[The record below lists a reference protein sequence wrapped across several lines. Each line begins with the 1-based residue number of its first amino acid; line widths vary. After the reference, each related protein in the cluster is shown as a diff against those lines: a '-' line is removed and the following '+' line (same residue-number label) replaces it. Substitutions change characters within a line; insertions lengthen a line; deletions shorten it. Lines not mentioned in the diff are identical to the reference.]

1 MPIPQTVESNR
12 GKGRLGDSPCPCP
25 DWIRRLFPIREHRGG
40 HHGAHPRPFRGWCPV
55 TDTAAPHTRAPA
67 ATARAASET
76 ATAAVRGPVRSPES
90 GHRHGPRLP
99 ATGHA
104 APPYL
109 ASMSPRA
116 SLRVEGSPPSLVWST
131 LKRSS
136 IRRRG
141 LVAAIGAAA
150 AGRPGP
156 GAVTDAGRGHP
167 ARGRSTDRG
176 VAGHWILP
184 CTGLP
189 SRSALVAPPLR
200 LAALRWRGAFN
211 VLTRVRP
218 PPGVSTACLVA
229 ATHFSVTE
237 SRGSPTRYCAHRNS
251 NAGGTIPCTARPPMR
266 EFSCSEGPENRVRR
280 EARVGANRRRGAP
293 AGPTGAVPVISPVAF
308 RSPACH
314 SSFSDDWLCHARFGE
329 PASGAAA
336 AAAAWTATGSA
347 TAGSAGARNGHGH
360 GPRARRRPRTEPLH
374 GTQTPAAATGTAISR
389 GARRGH
395 GSDGFLVAWAS
406 SPRMDHQRSERR
418 PHGGQDAHRTMGSI
432 ATGGPYGPASAA
444 GSGSATAR
452 SARAR
457 CGHGSRTRPSDTGS
471 ATDEAVAENPGQG
484 G

>member
-1 MPIPQTVESNR
+1 MPLPRLDSTVIPHSRTPRRSPWGTSATVSGSVPGCRSPESGRGANR
-12 GKGRLGDSPCPCP
+12 LRPAIPSGSDSDSDSTQP
-25 DWIRRLFPIREHRGG
+25 
-40 HHGAHPRPFRGWCPV
+40 
-55 TDTAAPHTRAPA
+55 
-67 ATARAASET
+67 
-76 ATAAVRGPVRSPES
+76 RGPVRSRFPATAP
-90 GHRHGPRLP
+90 GHGVGHGPRRC
-99 ATGHA
+99 G
-104 APPYL
+104 
-109 ASMSPRA
+109 
-116 SLRVEGSPPSLVWST
+116 SLGSP
-131 LKRSS
+131 
-136 IRRRG
+136 I
-141 LVAAIGAAA
+141 
-150 AGRPGP
+150 
-156 GAVTDAGRGHP
+156 
-167 ARGRSTDRG
+167 
-176 VAGHWILP
+176 
-184 CTGLP
+184 TGLP

-280 EARVGANRRRGAP
+280 EARVGANRRCGAP

-314 SSFSDDWLCHARFGE
+314 SSFSDDWLRHARFGE
-329 PASGAAA
+329 PASGA
-336 AAAAWTATGSA
+336 A

-432 ATGGPYGPASAA
+432 ATGGPYGPAAAA